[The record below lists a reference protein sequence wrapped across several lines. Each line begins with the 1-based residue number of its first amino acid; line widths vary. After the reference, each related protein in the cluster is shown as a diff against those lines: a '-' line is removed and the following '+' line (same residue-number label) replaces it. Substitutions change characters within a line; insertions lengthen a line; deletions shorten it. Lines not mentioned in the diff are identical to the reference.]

1 MDQCETNENTQLAI
15 TTKGFSAVCSVRL
28 ILAIYHV
35 KKIQSLSEQSITD
48 LKTIEKLGDLEH
60 LEELNGELKKVLES
74 GELESINPMLP
85 PYIVQIRKNI
95 GFMIGNYRSTKT
107 HAINRSKDLTQL
119 NEQLSHI
126 KR

>member
-1 MDQCETNENTQLAI
+1 MALD
-15 TTKGFSAVCSVRL
+15 
-28 ILAIYHV
+28 V

-107 HAINRSKDLTQL
+107 HAINRSKNLTQL